1 MDPKLLFG
9 IDVEC
14 AATGFRHD
22 DRAPCRCAIV
32 SWNGQTLLDVAIQV
46 PGLVSPLTY
55 VTSMTAEQMYYG
67 YPLEEVREM
76 VHRFSYTVGKLAWVA
91 NKRFEISKFKFKIPR
106 ARTCE
111 RHRARSR
118 LYKFRRASP
127 SARLWWNL
135 SSR

>member
-1 MDPKLLFG
+1 MSKESATQDQPAAQTPEPLPELPRPWTVYQERQMRMDPKLLFG

-55 VTSMTAEQMYYG
+55 V
-67 YPLEEVREM
+67 PLRLQ
-76 VHRFSYTVGKLAWVA
+76 KLH
-91 NKRFEISKFKFKIPR
+91 IS
-106 ARTCE
+106 
-111 RHRARSR
+111 H
-118 LYKFRRASP
+118 
-127 SARLWWNL
+127 
-135 SSR
+135 